1 MRAAR
6 HFAGWFCALSVLC
19 GLSAQSAVAAA
30 AASSSSPASTS
41 SKSSAPGETTFDFQ
55 DLGRITVYQP
65 TAAPRSVA
73 LFISGDGGWNLGVVD
88 MARALAARGALVAG
102 VDIRHA
108 IKVPPLH
115 ERGCIYPAAQF
126 EQLAH
131 TLEARFALPHYQYPL
146 LVGYSSG
153 ATLAYALLLQAPAG
167 TFSGA
172 LSLGF
177 GPDLE
182 TPTPLCEENLLRTE
196 VRHTPPPG
204 YDMQPVESTPARWI
218 VLQGDLDQ
226 VCDPKR
232 SHDFVTPIA
241 NAQLVM
247 LPNVGHGYSVPKNWM
262 PQFLSAYDSLSQ
274 DAQSSAA
281 STTTSSGAS
290 LGDLPLIEVPATGT
304 PGDSFAVILTGD
316 GGWAGLD
323 RGLATDLAARG
334 IPVVG
339 LSTLQYFWKSRTP
352 EQTGADLDRVI
363 RHYLDQWQKQRVLV
377 IGYSMGAEVLPFAL
391 NRLSADTAS
400 HVALAAALAPGT
412 EAEFEFHLTTWV
424 GKHHAGL
431 PLFPEVE
438 RLKTPFVCV
447 YAHDDTNTLCPRLDR
462 ERFRVIELPGGHH
475 FEGDYGRL
483 AESLLAF
490 K

>member
-1 MRAAR
+1 MTSARYLAALLCVLGAGST
-6 HFAGWFCALSVLC
+6 FAATPMGQL
-19 GLSAQSAVAAA
+19 
-30 AASSSSPASTS
+30 P
-41 SKSSAPGETTFDFQ
+41 APGVTKFDFQ
-55 DLGRITVYQP
+55 ELGPITVYQP
-65 TAAPRSVA
+65 SAAPKSVA

-102 VDIRHA
+102 VDIRRA
-108 IKVPPLH
+108 IRVSPLH
-115 ERGCIYPAAQF
+115 ERSCIYPAAQF

-131 TLEARFALPHYQYPL
+131 TLEARYSLPRYQYPL

-153 ATLAYALLLQAPAG
+153 ATLAYALLLQAPTG
-167 TFSGA
+167 TFAGA

-196 VRHTPPPG
+196 ARHTPPPG
-204 YDMQPVESTPARWI
+204 YDMQPVASTPARWI

-226 VCDPKR
+226 VCDPRK
-232 SHDFVTPIA
+232 SHDFVAPIV

-262 PQFLSAYDSLSQ
+262 PQFLTAYDTLSQ
-274 DAQSSAA
+274 DARSSEEQ
-281 STTTSSGAS
+281 STTTQGTT
-290 LGDLPLIEVPATGT
+290 LGDLPLIEVPATGRT
-304 PGDSFAVILTGD
+304 SSDTFAVILTGD

-323 RGLATDLAARG
+323 RGLAADLAARG
-334 IPVVG
+334 IPAVG

-352 EQTGADLDRVI
+352 EQTGADLDRLI
-363 RHYLDQWQKQRVLV
+363 RHYLDRWHKERVLL

-391 NRLSADTAS
+391 NRLTSDTMN
-400 HVALAAALAPGT
+400 HVTLAAALAPGT
-412 EAEFEFHLTTWV
+412 AAEFEFHLTTWV
-424 GKHHAGL
+424 GKHHPGL
-431 PLFPEVE
+431 PLYPEVE

-447 YAHDDTNTLCPRLDR
+447 YAHDDTDTLCPRLDR
-462 ERFRVIELPGGHH
+462 TRFRVIELPGGHH
-475 FEGDYGRL
+475 FEGDYSRL
-483 AESLLAF
+483 ADTLLAF

>member
-1 MRAAR
+1 LFAFNTLAAP
-6 HFAGWFCALSVLC
+6 APPP
-19 GLSAQSAVAAA
+19 
-30 AASSSSPASTS
+30 SS
-41 SKSSAPGETTFDFQ
+41 GVTTFDFQ
-55 DLGRITVYQP
+55 ELGRITVYQP
-65 TAAPRSVA
+65 AGKPRSVA
-73 LFISGDGGWNLGVVD
+73 LFISGDGGWTLGVVD

-102 VDIRHA
+102 VDIRRA
-108 IKVPPLH
+108 VKLAPLR

-182 TPTPLCEENLLRTE
+182 TPTPLCEENLLRTAL
-196 VRHTPPPG
+196 RHSPPPG
-204 YDMQPVESTPARWI
+204 YDMQAVASTPARWI
-218 VLQGDLDQ
+218 VLQGDHDQ
-226 VCDPKR
+226 VCDPQR

-262 PQFLSAYDSLSQ
+262 PQFLSAYDTLSQ
-274 DAQSSAA
+274 DARSSE
-281 STTTSSGAS
+281 TTPVTTLA
-290 LGDLPLIEVPATGT
+290 DLPLIEVPAAV
-304 PGDSFAVILTGD
+304 PGGDTFAVILTGD

-323 RGLATDLAARG
+323 RGLAADLAARG
-334 IPVVG
+334 IPAVG

-352 EQTGADLDRVI
+352 EETGTDLERVI
-363 RHYLDQWQKQRVLV
+363 RHYLEAWHKQRVLL

-391 NRLSADTAS
+391 NRLGADTAS
-400 HVALAAALAPGT
+400 HIALAAALAPGT
-412 EAEFEFHLTTWV
+412 EAEFEFHLTDWV
-424 GKHHAGL
+424 GKHHPGL
-431 PLFPEVE
+431 PLYPEVE
-438 RLKTPFVCV
+438 RLKTPFLCV
-447 YAHDDTNTLCPRLDR
+447 YAHDDIDTLCQQLDR
-462 ERFRVIELPGGHH
+462 ERFKVIELPGGHH
-475 FEGDYGRL
+475 FEGDYSRL
-483 AESLLAF
+483 AETLLAI

>member
-1 MRAAR
+1 MSVAR
-6 HFAGWFCALSVLC
+6 HLVALVWALGAC
-19 GLSAQSAVAAA
+19 NAFAAA
-30 AASSSSPASTS
+30 PMGQP
-41 SKSSAPGETTFDFQ
+41 SAPAVTKFDFQ
-55 DLGRITVYQP
+55 ELGPITVYQP
-65 TAAPRSVA
+65 SGAPKSVA

-102 VDIRHA
+102 VDIRRA
-108 IKVPPLH
+108 IRVPPLH
-115 ERGCIYPAAQF
+115 ERSCIYPAAQF

-131 TLEARFALPHYQYPL
+131 TLEARYSLPHYQYPL

-167 TFSGA
+167 TFAGA

-182 TPTPLCEENLLRTE
+182 TPKPLCEENLLRTE

-204 YDMQPVESTPARWI
+204 YDMQPVASTPARWI

-226 VCDPKR
+226 VCDPKL
-232 SHDFVTPIA
+232 SHDFVAPIV
-241 NAQLVM
+241 NAELVM

-262 PQFLSAYDSLSQ
+262 PQFLSAYDALSE
-274 DAQSSAA
+274 DARSSEAP
-281 STTTSSGAS
+281 STTTRGTK
-290 LGDLPLIEVPATGT
+290 LGDLPLIEVPATGAG
-304 PGDSFAVILTGD
+304 GDAFAVILTGD

-323 RGLATDLAARG
+323 RGLAADLAARG
-334 IPVVG
+334 IPAVG

-363 RHYLDQWQKQRVLV
+363 RHYLDQWHKQRVLL

-391 NRLSADTAS
+391 NRLTPDTMS

-424 GKHHAGL
+424 GKHHPGL
-431 PLFPEVE
+431 PLYPEVE

-447 YAHDDTNTLCPRLDR
+447 YAHDDTDTLCPRLDR
-462 ERFRVIELPGGHH
+462 ERFKVIELPGGHH
-475 FEGDYGRL
+475 FEGDYSRL
-483 AESLLAF
+483 ADTLLAL